1 MNDKALNIKIPENL
15 HQSLTELAR
24 RKNISMSALVRII
37 LTEYLE
43 KNTPQNPLNDGFAQ
57 ALMMDSLVR
66 NNKK

>member
-1 MNDKALNIKIPENL
+1 MNDKALNIKIPESL

-24 RKNISMSALVRII
+24 KKNISMAALVRII

-43 KNTPQNPLNDGFAQ
+43 KNTLQSPLNDGFAQ